1 MWGKSE
7 RAKSTPG
14 SSSSSDSSAHPGASM
29 QPHASS
35 APATVNQRIKI
46 KGEVSGQGD
55 FFVDGELE
63 GKVRISDGT
72 FTVGPNARVTAE
84 IEAQQ
89 IVVAGEVVGSL
100 KAHERI
106 QVLSTGKV
114 TGEIDTRGI
123 VIEDGAVLHGQ
134 VATPRAAVRE
144 LAVGDIPPED
154 AESEGDQAAPT
165 PRPESSKR
173 AKGAAAAGSPSYPN
187 PEKH

>member
-7 RAKSTPG
+7 RAKSAPG
-14 SSSSSDSSAHPGASM
+14 ISPSSDPSAQHPGVSM
-29 QPHASS
+29 QSHASS
-35 APATVNQRIKI
+35 APATVSQRIKI

-55 FFVDGELE
+55 FSVDGELE

-72 FTVGPNARVTAE
+72 FTIGPNARVTAE

-134 VATPRAAVRE
+134 VATPRAPARE
-144 LAVGDIPPED
+144 LAVGEISSPGDV
-154 AESEGDQAAPT
+154 EGEGEQA

-173 AKGAAAAGSPSYPN
+173 AKGAAAAGSPSHP
-187 PEKH
+187 PEKQ